1 MAAVQKS
8 IDRQPLEELRLLYST
23 MHHRQRRVQLTK
35 SSGLV
40 IEKSW
45 RTQIQFIEE
54 EYATD
59 YSQEPIF
66 SALS

>member
-1 MAAVQKS
+1 
-8 IDRQPLEELRLLYST
+8 
-23 MHHRQRRVQLTK
+23 LTK